1 MPDNQSQP
9 LFPSRVP
16 ANSKLTRR
24 LRFLLEADK
33 LRKVERQT
41 FIGDGSRHENSA
53 EHSWHLALSLLLFS
67 DAARESNVDLERAV
81 QLALVHDLV
90 EIYAGDTFVYAD
102 EAAQNERVERERI
115 AAKRLFGEL
124 PDEQNEEFHALW
136 EEYEAGQT
144 REARF
149 VAAFDRLCPMLL
161 NFATQGRAWRKHDVS
176 IAQVRE
182 RVLPDL
188 QAVPE
193 LKAWAELMLEEAVE
207 LGFLRA

>member
-1 MPDNQSQP
+1 MNPTGNEP
-9 LFPSRVP
+9 LFPSRPP

-33 LRKVERQT
+33 LRKIERQT
-41 FIGDGSRHENSA
+41 FLSDGSRHENSA
-53 EHSWHLALSLLLFS
+53 EHSWHLALSLLLFF
-67 DAARESNVDLERAV
+67 DAARESNVNLERAI

-102 EAAQNERVERERI
+102 ETAQSERVERERI

-124 PDEQNEEFHALW
+124 PGEQNREFEELW

-144 REARF
+144 PEARF

-176 IAQVRE
+176 LEQVRE

-188 QAVPE
+188 EAVPE

>member
-1 MPDNQSQP
+1 MNPTDNAP
-9 LFPSRVP
+9 LFPLRPP
-16 ANSKLTRR
+16 ANSTLTRR

-33 LRKVERQT
+33 LRGVERQT
-41 FIGDGSRHENSA
+41 FLSDGSRHENSA
-53 EHSWHLALSLLLFS
+53 EHSWHLALAIVLFS

-102 EAAQNERVERERI
+102 DAAQQARIERERV

-124 PDEQNEEFHALW
+124 PGEQGREFEDLW
-136 EEYEAGQT
+136 QEYEAKQT
-144 REARF
+144 PEARF

-161 NFATQGRAWRKHDVS
+161 NFATQGRAWRKHEVS

-188 QAVPE
+188 EAVPE
-193 LKAWAELMLEEAVE
+193 LKAWAELMLDEAVE
-207 LGFLRA
+207 LGFLRP